1 MARKFIIGSLIL
13 ISFLGGTAVML
24 NQISRNSTPAKGYK
38 ITIHEVTYTVNQYF
52 IEDEYLIFSD
62 EYGRQIEVHKN
73 FATVSE
79 VR

>member
-13 ISFLGGTAVML
+13 ISFLGGAVVML
-24 NQISRNSTPAKGYK
+24 NQISWNSTPPKGYR
-38 ITIHEVTYTVNQYF
+38 ITIREITYDVDYY
-52 IEDEYLIFSD
+52 IMDGEYIVFSD